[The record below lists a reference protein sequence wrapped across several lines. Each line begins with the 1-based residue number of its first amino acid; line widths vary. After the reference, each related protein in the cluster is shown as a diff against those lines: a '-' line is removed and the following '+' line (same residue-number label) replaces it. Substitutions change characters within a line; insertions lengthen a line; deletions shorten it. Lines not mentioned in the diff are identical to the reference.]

1 MTRKGL
7 TFPEHSVSN
16 GRVGTARIREQIG
29 STAAALASPAPV
41 PLSPPLLGMVME
53 KRSKFGNKRC
63 VVDGITFDSRLE
75 ATRWIALK
83 DQEAR
88 GLISDLRRQ
97 VKFEIAPPV
106 VINGRKRP
114 ARHYVADFVYVRAGE
129 EVIEDSKGHI
139 TPEYRLKRHLM
150 AAKGLTITEVK

>member
-1 MTRKGL
+1 MSRKGL
-7 TFPEHSVSN
+7 TFPESAVSN
-16 GRVGTARIREQIG
+16 GLVGTVRIRDQIG
-29 STAAALASPAPV
+29 STAAALASPTPAPLAQ
-41 PLSPPLLGMVME
+41 PILGMVE
-53 KRSKFGNKRC
+53 KKRSKFGNEKC
-63 VVDGITFDSRLE
+63 VVDGIKFDSRLE
-75 ATRWIALK
+75 ATRWMALK